1 MIFGIDRDEGGPV
14 PTVPPPGWVRASRT
28 VLSGVVRRP
37 DDLRVLCELGFP
49 QGPFRMAPPLAAEDC
64 AVERSTLVH
73 LGDGTVHAF
82 PDEIALFPGDFRP
95 VHADLSSLRHLLGLL
110 HRRKLRVA
118 RECTGG
124 DQRAPYAELAGFADG
139 VRAEFDG
146 ADPAVFSEDSP
157 WTYFFGDLEGGL
169 YGAYYYRLEREW
181 DRAVRRR
188 GTGAFRTGTV
198 PAGQAS
204 WAQLQDGWSSMSD
217 SAARDRDAAET
228 ESALSHPPVAPDAS
242 AAYGSHPDQLI
253 DFYAPRDGRT
263 GAPVVVV
270 LHGGAWRAPY
280 DRQHVSPFADFLARR
295 GFAVASVEYRRGS
308 EIPQQRGAGPVAGRW
323 PETFDDVAAA
333 MDALPALLARELPQ
347 ADARRIVVTGHSAGG
362 QLALWAAARHVL
374 PEGSPWRLPAAPQL
388 RGVVALAPI
397 ADFATAVGLDVCS
410 GAVGQFLGREED
422 FGERAPHADPA
433 VLLPTGIATTVVQ
446 GTTDVDVPQAVAE
459 AFVDAAAKA
468 GETVGLTLLP
478 DVGHYP
484 LIDPAA
490 DACAVV
496 AEELAQLAW

>member
-1 MIFGIDRDEGGPV
+1 
-14 PTVPPPGWVRASRT
+14 
-28 VLSGVVRRP
+28 
-37 DDLRVLCELGFP
+37 
-49 QGPFRMAPPLAAEDC
+49 
-64 AVERSTLVH
+64 
-73 LGDGTVHAF
+73 
-82 PDEIALFPGDFRP
+82 
-95 VHADLSSLRHLLGLL
+95 
-110 HRRKLRVA
+110 
-118 RECTGG
+118 
-124 DQRAPYAELAGFADG
+124 
-139 VRAEFDG
+139 
-146 ADPAVFSEDSP
+146 
-157 WTYFFGDLEGGL
+157 
-169 YGAYYYRLEREW
+169 
-181 DRAVRRR
+181 
-188 GTGAFRTGTV
+188 
-198 PAGQAS
+198 
-204 WAQLQDGWSSMSD
+204 MSD

-228 ESALSHPPVAPDAS
+228 ASAFSHPPVAPDAS

-270 LHGGAWRAPY
+270 LHGGSWRAPY

-308 EIPQQRGAGPVAGRW
+308 ELPQQRGSGPVAGRW

-374 PEGSPWRLPAAPQL
+374 PEGSPWRLPAPPEL

-397 ADFATAVGLDVCS
+397 ADFATAVALDVCS
-410 GAVGQFLGREED
+410 GAVGQLLGREGD
-422 FGERAPHADPA
+422 FGERAPHVDPA

-478 DVGHYP
+478 EVGHFP